1 MFQWLKRSLAKP
13 RDYRDAGLDWH
24 MRRLTAAIR
33 RFSRLGSTPV
43 EQVRWED
50 QLEWWSLNCPRQ
62 PPALNDPWM
71 PVGVAHILKNRVQPS
86 ELFFRDRLWARYED
100 VWRASDGVIDHTLAF
115 ASASWKTAKSEL
127 PKGERE
133 RAEIV
138 WETMGRACLTAREV
152 IWLCRGGYSYGAS
165 SRARTMLELAV
176 VADILADASAETVRR
191 YKVQSLRTAKHAA
204 MTQERH
210 LGNLFGDEAA
220 EDVSFARSRVLE
232 LDTEIRQLMEADSE
246 AGKVDSGFWW
256 ARPELRRR
264 GISVSRNE
272 RIGFDQLAESTE
284 LAGWLPFYRLFNR
297 PIHAGH
303 EAQQDLYVNRRSDRA
318 FLVGPSDSGFVDPV
332 QVALKCLLH
341 VVALLTKST
350 ASPGHERT
358 EGAVLGW
365 IAITLPAAANEV
377 VSVLTS
383 RDPRLN
389 SEDDA

>member
-1 MFQWLKRSLAKP
+1 
-13 RDYRDAGLDWH
+13 
-24 MRRLTAAIR
+24 
-33 RFSRLGSTPV
+33 
-43 EQVRWED
+43 
-50 QLEWWSLNCPRQ
+50 
-62 PPALNDPWM
+62 
-71 PVGVAHILKNRVQPS
+71 
-86 ELFFRDRLWARYED
+86 
-100 VWRASDGVIDHTLAF
+100 
-115 ASASWKTAKSEL
+115 
-127 PKGERE
+127 
-133 RAEIV
+133 
-138 WETMGRACLTAREV
+138 
-152 IWLCRGGYSYGAS
+152 
-165 SRARTMLELAV
+165 
-176 VADILADASAETVRR
+176 
-191 YKVQSLRTAKHAA
+191 

-232 LDTEIRQLMEADSE
+232 LDTEIRQLMEADTE

-284 LAGWLPFYRLFNR
+284 LAGWLPFYRLVNR